1 MRYIRLIPLLLLCIF
16 CSCKISKQKNNT
28 PSVQKESNNT
38 PKLIFANFKITKDST
53 QNNSSVDLTKIQITD
68 GSIKKPELPEINKP
82 SYQNQLRCVFEDNTG
97 KNIYETVIEHPL
109 FRKFE
114 YTKDDGTFGVKD
126 VVLKEAVFSIRTDY
140 ISDMKFVRIFEKLTS
155 ANEKEIAK
163 LELKE

>member
-1 MRYIRLIPLLLLCIF
+1 MKYLKLIPLFLLCIL

-28 PSVQKESNNT
+28 PSVQKESDIS
-38 PKLIFANFKITKDST
+38 PKLIFVNFKITKDST
-53 QNNSSVDLTKIQITD
+53 QSNSSIDLTKIQITD

-82 SYQNQLRCVFEDNTG
+82 SYQNRLRCVFEDNNG

-114 YTKDDGTFGVKD
+114 YTKDDGSFGVKD

-140 ISDMKFVRIFEKLTS
+140 SNDMKFFRIFEKLTS

-163 LELKE
+163 LELK